1 MNRIS
6 RIIGLCL
13 AVCAIIFVQ
22 SVCLKAGERVPFPEG
37 VFYFKSASNVFGFES
52 GWINPAGL
60 SRYTGNGVLLM
71 ADYLDGN
78 VARSWGVLLNSE
90 ESALGF
96 RRVHNPNGEDYK
108 EYLMASGF
116 ALGNLNL
123 GGSYR
128 IFKDGPGIYNNR
140 HFWNIGILTRGD
152 GKFNV
157 GAVFNNLNRGRIDGE
172 RTEVEKTYSVS
183 YRPFEQQLTLSVDVV
198 KTSSIDYSDADYTY
212 SAIFKP
218 HPAVQVE
225 GLIDSKQNFSIGLRT
240 NLSAYFVGAQS
251 SFDRDDESIFRLPRG
266 KGTTF
271 YVGKVDLKQPSLIPW
286 KKRRLSVAV
295 SGGRSENPPRPIF
308 GFKPQS
314 FYQLV
319 SNIYRAADDASI
331 GEMVLKLRNSSFG
344 FAQAQ
349 EFREALNYFKSK
361 DKTIIC
367 HLSLGN
373 NIGYYLASVADSILI
388 PPVSQ
393 LNLVGLRAELTYYA
407 GTLSKL
413 GVELDFV
420 KIGEYKTAP
429 DRLTRTEST
438 EQDKE
443 QINRILDNLY
453 DQFVND
459 ISQSRSLSADSVR
472 RIIDSGPFTSAEA
485 VSFGLVEG
493 LSYADEMHKD
503 YLHRMPEITF
513 KKYLRDTLINDGWP
527 ARPKIAV
534 VVAEG
539 EIRFSSQG
547 ILPFSNKE
555 KATPKILGKAFS
567 KAAGDKNV
575 KGIVFRVN
583 SPGGFAMAGEEIFHW
598 ADKASRKKPLIISMA
613 NLAASGGYYI
623 AMSGDRIFADA
634 GTITGSIGIYGGK
647 LNLQKLYEKIELKKE
662 LYSRGKFA
670 GMMSSMRPFTED
682 ERKKQM
688 SHIQE
693 FYDYFVELVAE
704 NRKLSPDSIDNLAR
718 GRVWTGQE
726 ALSIGLVDEIGGL
739 RNAIVYSAEKLNLK
753 DYRVEFY
760 PEKRPLFLLPGS
772 RFLNSVSAFLGIGQS
787 QSDNGDSEFQI
798 EENGILARM
807 PFDIIIE

>member
-1 MNRIS
+1 MIKILRNTS
-6 RIIGLCL
+6 LSL
-13 AVCAIIFVQ
+13 AVGAVIFFQTV
-22 SVCLKAGERVPFPEG
+22 SLKAGERVPIPEG
-37 VFYFKSASNVFGFES
+37 VYYFKSASNVFGFES
-52 GWINPAGL
+52 AWINPAGL
-60 SRYTGNGVLLM
+60 SRYTGTGVLLM
-71 ADYLDGN
+71 ADYLDGDI
-78 VARSWGVLLNSE
+78 AKSWGILLNSE
-90 ESALGF
+90 ESAMGF
-96 RRVHNPNGEDYK
+96 RKIHNPAGEDYK
-108 EYLMASGF
+108 EYLLASGLT
-116 ALGNLNL
+116 LGNLNL

-128 IFKDGPGIYNNR
+128 MFKDAPGIYKNR
-140 HFWNIGILTRGD
+140 HFWNLGILIKGE
-152 GKFNV
+152 GKFTF
-157 GAVFNNLNRGRIDGE
+157 GALFSNLNRGKIDGE
-172 RTEVEKTYSVS
+172 PTEVEKKYSVS

-198 KTSSIDYSDADYTY
+198 KTSSISYSDADYTY
-212 SAIFKP
+212 SAIYKP
-218 HPAVQVE
+218 HPALLIE
-225 GLIDSKQNFSIGLRT
+225 GLIDSRQNFSIGLKT
-240 NLSAYFVGAQS
+240 NLLRYFVGAQS
-251 SFDRDDESIFRLPRG
+251 SFDRDGGGR
-266 KGTTF
+266 GTTL
-271 YVGKVDLKQPSLIPW
+271 YAGKVDLKQPSLISW
-286 KKRRLSVAV
+286 KKRRLAVAV

-308 GFKPQS
+308 GHKPQS

-331 GEMVLKLRNSSFG
+331 GEIILKLRNSTFG

-349 EFREALNYFKSK
+349 EIREALKYFKSK
-361 DKTIIC
+361 NKTIVC

-373 NIGYYLASVADSILI
+373 NIGYYLASVADSILM

-413 GVELDFV
+413 GAELDIV
-420 KIGEYKTAP
+420 KIGDYKTAP
-429 DRLTRTEST
+429 DRLTRTGST
-438 EQDKE
+438 EQERE

-459 ISQSRSLSADSVR
+459 IGQSRSLSADSVR
-472 RIIDSGPFTSAEA
+472 KIIDNGPFTSAEA
-485 VSFGLVEG
+485 LSYGLVQG
-493 LSYADEMHKD
+493 LSYADEMHKNF
-503 YLHRMPEITF
+503 LHSMPEISF
-513 KKYLRDTLINDGWP
+513 RKYLRDTLINDGWP

-534 VVAEG
+534 VVADG
-539 EIRFSSQG
+539 EINFSSRG
-547 ILPFSNKE
+547 MLPFSKKE
-555 KATPKILGKAFS
+555 NATPKSLSRAFARAS
-567 KAAGDKNV
+567 SDKNV

-583 SPGGFAMAGEEIFHW
+583 SPGGFVIPGEEIFHA
-598 ADKASRKKPLIISMA
+598 ADKASRKKPLTISMA

-647 LNLQKLYEKIELKKE
+647 LNLKKLYEKIDLKKE
-662 LYSRGKFA
+662 LYSRGKFS
-670 GMMSSMRPFTED
+670 GMMSSMRPFTPD

-739 RNAIVYSAEKLNLK
+739 RNAIAYTAEKLNLK

-772 RFLNSVSAFLGIGQS
+772 RFLSSVSAFLGLGQS
-787 QSDNGDSEFQI
+787 QGDNSDSDFQI

-807 PFDIIIE
+807 PFDILIE